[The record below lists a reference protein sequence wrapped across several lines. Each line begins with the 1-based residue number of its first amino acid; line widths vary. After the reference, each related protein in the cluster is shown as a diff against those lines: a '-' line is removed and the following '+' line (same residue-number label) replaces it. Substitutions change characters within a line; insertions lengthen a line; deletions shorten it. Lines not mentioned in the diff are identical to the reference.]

1 MKQQMPEIKRHF
13 KMYKSGKLWLVAGIT
28 AASLMVG
35 GQAASAADNVQPE
48 QPATTAST
56 VQEQPKTDATTDQT
70 QSGADTTKTDTTT
83 TGDAAQASSTA
94 TNQGDKANA
103 NQDANQPAKDDGT
116 TKETVDGGNVLVSW

>member
-94 TNQGDKANA
+94 TNQGECEPRC
-103 NQDANQPAKDDGT
+103 QPTSQG
-116 TKETVDGGNVLVSW
+116 